1 MYYFRVLKPLDAK
14 LDARSKRMEAKNRE
28 GECLAGGDVSHT
40 AKAGSGKAYEEEDR
54 THAKAKAEVEV
65 GLKAEVAVVV
75 ESQRTPTSIA
85 CADTDDPRAVA
96 RAIHTYTQSGYL
108 RAARDLART
117 LRERATT
124 DLNVLRIMTAA
135 FETSLDFTGAGEMV
149 ARQLWLTR
157 VASPAREQM
166 EQRIE
171 QFAELNAH
179 AKALGYDSDRLLAV
193 PEYFAELI
201 RESGRRIK
209 RVALGGGSSDSALL
223 EFNIDASCEE
233 CAALFESVR
242 ERLDEHVDARGTRDV
257 IFCTI
262 RALRQGPLAV

>member
-1 MYYFRVLKPLDAK
+1 MYYFRVLKRLDAK
-14 LDARSKRMEAKNRE
+14 LDARSERMEAKDRK
-28 GECLAGGDVSHT
+28 GECLVCGDVSQS
-40 AKAGSGKAYEEEDR
+40 AKASSGKAYEEEDR
-54 THAKAKAEVEV
+54 THAKAKTKVEV
-65 GLKAEVAVVV
+65 GLKAEIAVVV

-85 CADTDDPRAVA
+85 CADKDDPKAVA
-96 RAIHTYTQSGYL
+96 CAIHTYTQSGYL

-135 FETSLDFTGAGEMV
+135 FETSLDFTGACEMV

-171 QFAELNAH
+171 HFAELNAH

-193 PEYFAELI
+193 PEFFAELI
-201 RESGRRIK
+201 RESGRRIR
-209 RVALGGGSSDSALL
+209 RVALGRGNPDSALL
-223 EFNIDASCEE
+223 EFDIDASCEE

-242 ERLDEHVDARGTRDV
+242 ERLDGYFDARCTREV
-257 IFCTI
+257 ISYAI
-262 RALRQGPLAV
+262 RAY